1 MINKVIV
8 LNQWAVVTGASK
20 GLGYYYCQALLA
32 QGYHVLGLS
41 RDSKKI
47 LELADKYPHLQV
59 KNYDLDLSDLKNIY
73 KLFEL
78 SKELNVTVVINN
90 AGYGVWGT
98 FADSMLEQEL
108 NMINLNI
115 SCLHILTKLFVQRFS
130 KNNYGRVINIGSMA
144 AFSPGPVFAS
154 YYASKSY
161 VWSLGVAVNYEL
173 KRAKSKV
180 RVITI
185 CPGPLKTEF
194 WNRSSNGKGNKEHYS
209 SLLPVLDTE
218 TYAKKSL
225 QTALKTK
232 RKSVIITGIS
242 NKITRTIIRILPLK
256 TVLKLVYNYQKNR

>member
-1 MINKVIV
+1 MINKLIV
-8 LNQWAVVTGASK
+8 LNQWAIVTGASK

-32 QGYHVLGLS
+32 QGYHVLGVS

-47 LELADKYPHLQV
+47 LELADKYPHLQI
-59 KNYDLDLSDLKNIY
+59 KNYDLDLSDSKNVY

-90 AGYGVWGT
+90 AGYGVWGK
-98 FADSMLEQEL
+98 FAESMLEQEL

-130 KNNYGRVINIGSMA
+130 KSDYGRIINIGSMA

-161 VWSLGVAVNYEL
+161 VWSLGVAINYEL
-173 KRAKSKV
+173 KKSKSKV

-194 WNRSSNGKGNKEHYS
+194 WNRSSNGKGNKKHYS

-218 TYAKKSL
+218 NYAKKSL

-232 RKSVIITGIS
+232 RKYFIITGIS
-242 NKITRTIIRILPLK
+242 NKITRTIITILPLK

>member
-1 MINKVIV
+1 MTNKVIV

-32 QGYHVLGLS
+32 QGYHVLGVS
-41 RDSKKI
+41 RDSKNI
-47 LELADKYPHLQV
+47 LELANKYPHLQI
-59 KNYDLDLSDLKNIY
+59 KNYDYDLSDTKNVY

-78 SKELNVTVVINN
+78 VKDLNVTVVINN

-98 FADSMLEQEL
+98 FKESILEQEL

-161 VWSLGVAVNYEL
+161 VWSLGVAINYEL
-173 KRAKSKV
+173 KREKSKV

-194 WNRSSNGKGNKEHYS
+194 WNRSSNGKGSKEHYS

-225 QTALKTK
+225 QAALKTK
-232 RKSVIITGIS
+232 RKSFIITGIS
-242 NKITRTIIRILPLK
+242 NKITRTIIKILPLK
-256 TVLKLVYNYQKNR
+256 IVLKLVYNYQKNR

>member
-32 QGYHVLGLS
+32 QGYHVLGVS

-47 LELADKYPHLQV
+47 LELADKCPHLQV
-59 KNYDLDLSDLKNIY
+59 KNYDLDLSDLKNVY

-98 FADSMLEQEL
+98 FADSILEQEL

-130 KNNYGRVINIGSMA
+130 KNNHGRVINIGSMA

-173 KRAKSKV
+173 KRTKSKV

-194 WNRSSNGKGNKEHYS
+194 WNHSSNGKGNKEHYS

-232 RKSVIITGIS
+232 RKNFIITGIS